1 MGLPIKVRWEGWESD
16 TFQLQGCGWEVSVA
30 QDPIHQAMQ
39 IALHHRTMK
48 LVGISSMERFNYRE
62 IWDRDAYLANVVIPI
77 VHIAPRIDIVT
88 VKEARFINAVR
99 PTNGVGINWDSFKPV
114 DACPSVMMEEIK
126 SLKDLI
132 HFQPL
137 PQAQEIIIPEKSVA
151 DLLEDILKKQE
162 PEQMQYWKR
171 FQEEAMLA
179 KGRRLDIEEMPERKV
194 HAQIITFK
202 QRAA

>member
-1 MGLPIKVRWEGWESD
+1 
-16 TFQLQGCGWEVSVA
+16 
-30 QDPIHQAMQ
+30 
-39 IALHHRTMK
+39 
-48 LVGISSMERFNYRE
+48 
-62 IWDRDAYLANVVIPI
+62 